1 MSSIKLT
8 RYLTAVASVLLLC
21 PQLAYA
27 QPSNYD
33 RGGNYGA
40 PYDNGRDNR
49 QYDPNRGDYRQS
61 GDRRDYQDRSQ
72 GSYPRD
78 QYARGYGQD
87 CSQEQQNQQATN
99 AAIGAAAGGLFGNQ
113 VAGRGN
119 RTGGT
124 IAGVLLGA
132 LGGFALTHQ
141 VDCSDRTYAEPT
153 YSRGLEGQ
161 LGQRYSWRNSQDRDH
176 GDFTPTRQ
184 YDDGYN
190 HPCRDWVS
198 STYRDGRR
206 MRTNGS
212 ACRYEDG
219 NWYFK

>member
-1 MSSIKLT
+1 MS
-8 RYLTAVASVLLLC
+8 RNLTATVGVLLFGT
-21 PQLAYA
+21 QLAFS
-27 QPSNYD
+27 QPSNER
-33 RGGNYGA
+33 RGGYDV
-40 PYDNGRDNR
+40 PYDNGRNNR
-49 QYDPNRGDYRQS
+49 QYDTNRSSYSQS
-61 GDRRDYQDRSQ
+61 GDQQNYQ
-72 GSYPRD
+72 GSYQGNSTSY
-78 QYARGYGQD
+78 QYAPGYGQS
-87 CSQEQQNQQATN
+87 CSRDQQNQQATN

-141 VDCSDRTYAEPT
+141 VDCSDRNYAEPT

-161 LGQRYSWRNSQDRDH
+161 LGQRYDWRNRQDNDH
-176 GDFTPTRQ
+176 GNFTPTRE

-190 HPCRDWVS
+190 HRCRAWVS
-198 STYRDGRR
+198 STYRRGQR
-206 MRTNGS
+206 MQSNGS

-219 NWYFK
+219 NWYFQ

>member
-1 MSSIKLT
+1 M
-8 RYLTAVASVLLLC
+8 LLFG
-21 PQLAYA
+21 PQLAFA
-27 QPSNYD
+27 QPDPNYG
-33 RGGNYGA
+33 RQGGYGA
-40 PYDNGRDNR
+40 PYDSGRDNR
-49 QYDPNRGDYRQS
+49 QYDSNRGDYRQN
-61 GDRRDYQDRSQ
+61 GDQRNYQ
-72 GSYPRD
+72 GSYTSD
-78 QYARGYGQD
+78 QYQPGYDQN
-87 CSQEQQNQQATN
+87 CSRDQQNQQATN

-141 VDCSDRTYAEPT
+141 VDCSDRNYAEPT

-161 LGQRYSWRNSQDRDH
+161 LGHRYDWRNSQDNDH
-176 GDFTPTRQ
+176 GNFTPTRE
-184 YDDGYN
+184 YNDGYN

-198 STYRDGRR
+198 STYRSGQR
-206 MRTNGS
+206 MRSNGR

-219 NWYFK
+219 NWYFQ